1 MCLSVFLESRGDVGR
16 IVALDEAHK
25 VLPKPATHGVI

>member
-1 MCLSVFLESRGDVGR
+1 MLTLLFITDMCLSIFLESRGDVGR

-25 VLPKPATHGVI
+25 V